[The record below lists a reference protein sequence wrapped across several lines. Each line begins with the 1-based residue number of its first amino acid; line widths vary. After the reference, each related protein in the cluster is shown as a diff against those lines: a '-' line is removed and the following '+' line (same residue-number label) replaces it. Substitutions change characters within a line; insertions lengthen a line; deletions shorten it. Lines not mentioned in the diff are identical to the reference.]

1 MKHFSISFLSDE
13 ITWINSGNYMQCE
26 MSSFIHCALVDTY
39 SQRNMKHTEL
49 SEAHLE
55 IMCIP
60 ICKT

>member
-1 MKHFSISFLSDE
+1 
-13 ITWINSGNYMQCE
+13 MQCE